1 MNTERKYGRGVMAV
15 LVAVALAAP
24 ALIAAQQGQPRQ
36 GRDTSGMMMGGG
48 HAAMMGMGQQGQMM
62 GAMGMM
68 PGPGPTMIL
77 QQREALE
84 LTAEQVEKLEA
95 LQERV
100 AERRAA
106 HMAAMRP
113 LHERLGELAAEPD
126 PDLDAYETT
135 LRSLADE
142 RVAWHMAMARSGQEA
157 RETLTAEQRDNL
169 QVGMRFVRGAMS
181 RMMQGR
187 TMMGGQMGRMG
198 PGMPSMR
205 SGMACPL
212 LEDSDGR

>member
-1 MNTERKYGRGVMAV
+1 MNTERKPGRGAMAV
-15 LVAVALAAP
+15 LVAASLALPAA
-24 ALIAAQQGQPRQ
+24 IAAQQGMPRQ
-36 GRDTSGMMMGGG
+36 GRDTTG
-48 HAAMMGMGQQGQMM
+48 MMGMGRHSAMMGAPQQGRMM

-68 PGPGPTMIL
+68 SAGPMMIL
-77 QQREALE
+77 QQKEGLG
-84 LTAEQVEKLEA
+84 LTHDQVEKLEA

-106 HMAAMRP
+106 HTAAMRA

-126 PDLDAYETT
+126 TNLDAYETT
-135 LRSLADE
+135 LRALADE

-157 RETLTAEQRDNL
+157 RDALTAEQRDDL
-169 QVGMRFVRGAMS
+169 RVGMRFVRGAMS

-187 TMMGGQMGRMG
+187 TMMGGQMGGMG

-205 SGMACPL
+205 SGMACPA
-212 LEDSDGR
+212 LEDPDGP